1 MKEDSLKYIKSII
14 YKKLNDIDIEDTLKR
29 TSRRKDNGIKTFMTE
44 SLSIVINGDKLK
56 DAYNKICFCTNRLK
70 ATDAIYKFND
80 NRIYLIEFKN
90 GSPALI
96 KKEEVYQKV
105 YDTYILLKDLNIIE
119 SLKFSL
125 ENIYY
130 ILVYNKIEEIENEN
144 INQKNIA
151 EHIADMCNYTIFK
164 NKDFLNMYIFEGYLF
179 KESFACTKDDFNNF
193 IIKEFDDE
201 EGN

>member
-1 MKEDSLKYIKSII
+1 MREDSLQYLKSII
-14 YKKLNDIDIEDTLKR
+14 SEKINNIDITDTLKR
-29 TSRRKDNGIKTFMTE
+29 TSRRKDNGVKTYMTE

-56 DAYNKICFCTNRLK
+56 NNYNKNGFCTDRLK
-70 ATDAIYKFND
+70 ATDAIYKFKD
-80 NRIYLIEFKN
+80 NKIYLIEFKS
-90 GSPALI
+90 GSI

-130 ILVYNKIEEIENEN
+130 ILVYNKIDKIENEN
-144 INQKNIA
+144 IHQRYISQ
-151 EHIADMCNYTIFK
+151 HIASICNYTVFK
-164 NKDFLNMYIFEGYLF
+164 NKTFKDIGVFEGYLF

-193 IIKEFDDE
+193 IIKEFEKE
-201 EGN
+201 ENVY

>member
-1 MKEDSLKYIKSII
+1 MAEDSLKYIKSII

-90 GSPALI
+90 CPPAL
-96 KKEEVYQKV
+96 
-105 YDTYILLKDLNIIE
+105 
-119 SLKFSL
+119 
-125 ENIYY
+125 
-130 ILVYNKIEEIENEN
+130 ENEN